1 MTFVEANRCLIF
13 SHDSSNVFL
22 VFLIYSVE
30 FSISETISIY
40 VNVILEFWPCAH
52 KFHFDRL
59 YILYYNYV
67 FNNVQWSLDDLQ
79 LCVWVSVVNN
89 DFLYTVYIQFMPV
102 WLTIY
107 RDSVFHNSQ
116 SKAVQESTNIWT
128 TILFDRYIEKLQP
141 IHKFRLS
148 LYCFVF
154 QFAKF

>member
-1 MTFVEANRCLIF
+1 MTFAEANRCLIS

-79 LCVWVSVVNN
+79 LCVWVSVDNN

-107 RDSVFHNSQ
+107 IETACFITLWVKP
-116 SKAVQESTNIWT
+116 SKNLLLYEQ
-128 TILFDRYIEKLQP
+128 LFYSIV
-141 IHKFRLS
+141 I
-148 LYCFVF
+148 
-154 QFAKF
+154 